1 VKAHTIGRL
10 ARAAGVSVRTLHH
23 YDQIGLLRPAG
34 RTRAGYRLY
43 SQPETLRLQQI
54 LFFRELDVPLDE
66 VRRMLDDPGF
76 DQVTALEQHRR
87 LLLQRRD
94 RLTRLLTTIDT
105 TIDALT
111 EDSMPLTDE
120 ELYEGFTTE
129 QIERYEREAREMY
142 DPALVEESKRR
153 VKRMSRAEWK
163 AVGAEGEAVTTG
175 LAALTDRE
183 PGDPQVQELIARH
196 HAWIENFYPC
206 SAEVYRGLG
215 QGYVEHPEFRAH
227 YEKYK
232 PGLADFLS
240 MAMSHY
246 ADQVL
251 DRREP

>member
-1 VKAHTIGRL
+1 MQAYTIGRL

-23 YDQIGLLRPAG
+23 YDHIGLLRPAV

-43 SQPETLRLQQI
+43 SEPEMLRLQQI

-66 VRRMLDDPGF
+66 VRRILDDPGF
-76 DQVTALEQHRR
+76 DQVAALEQHRR

-94 RLTRLLTTIDT
+94 RLSRLLATIDT
-105 TIDALT
+105 TIEALT

-129 QIERYEREAREMY
+129 QIERYECETREMY
-142 DPALVEESKRR
+142 DPVLVEESQRR
-153 VKRMSRAEWK
+153 VKKMSRAEWK

-183 PGDPQVQELIARH
+183 PEDSQVQELIARH
-196 HAWIENFYPC
+196 HSWIENFYPC

-215 QGYVEHPEFRAH
+215 QGYAEHPEFRAH

-240 MAMSHY
+240 VAMNHY
-246 ADQVL
+246 ADQIL